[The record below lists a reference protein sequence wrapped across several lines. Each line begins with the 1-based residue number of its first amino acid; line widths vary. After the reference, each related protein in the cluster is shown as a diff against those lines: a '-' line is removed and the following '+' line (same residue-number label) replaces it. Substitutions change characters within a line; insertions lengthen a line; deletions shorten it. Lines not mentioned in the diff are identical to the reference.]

1 MSLLE
6 DLNWRHAVKA
16 YDPTKKVSEENINNI
31 ISLLKREITQQELLN
46 YYNACIT
53 IIELPDGI
61 NGFVFS
67 YENIYNIFINKDLS
81 YYKRKK
87 TILHEL
93 AHIELSQLKQ
103 LNKDMFAFYI
113 EKYEDEADKYLNF
126 IIETI
131 KEEKDYGYD
140 FWYT

>member
-1 MSLLE
+1 M
-6 DLNWRHAVKA
+6 
-16 YDPTKKVSEENINNI
+16 NI

-53 IIELPDGI
+53 TIDLPDGI

-67 YENIYNIFINKDLS
+67 YENIYNIFINKELS

-131 KEEKDYGYD
+131 KEEKDYD
-140 FWYT
+140 KL